1 MYAQKL
7 AALILY
13 KKLQLNETVTSTEIT
28 TSYLNYFD
36 NKMRNCPLLA
46 QWWYIRKKKSLGL
59 KEKRKT
65 TENPRNT
72 LRELVLFPATSW
84 ILNK

>member
-46 QWWYIRKKKSLGL
+46 QWWYIRKKKVWDSKKREKQL
-59 KEKRKT
+59 KTPET
-65 TENPRNT
+65 H
-72 LRELVLFPATSW
+72 
-84 ILNK
+84 